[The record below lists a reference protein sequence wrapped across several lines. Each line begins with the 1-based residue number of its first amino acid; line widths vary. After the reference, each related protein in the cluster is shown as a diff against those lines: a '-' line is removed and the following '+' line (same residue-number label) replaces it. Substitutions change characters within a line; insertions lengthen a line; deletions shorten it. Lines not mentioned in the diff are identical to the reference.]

1 MGACRSWYAHAQGAH
16 LRVMAMG
23 ARQQAATTKR
33 ALDTPAVLAPFSI
46 FPGSPSCLCEVRVV
60 AGAPHMR

>member
-1 MGACRSWYAHAQGAH
+1 
-16 LRVMAMG
+16 MAMG

-46 FPGSPSCLCEVRVV
+46 FPGSPSCLCEVRFV